1 MRSDIEI
8 FHSYGKKMKI
18 EKIITQIFR
27 HKSNTT
33 RDSDGHGH
41 PGPEYE
47 TKSAL
52 LTILTDTGDAG
63 RVIVPPADVEDAL
76 IDRFVRPNLIGQDP
90 MLTDR
95 LWYKIYKW
103 QRLSGQKLTD
113 RVLAAVDLAL
123 WDLKGIVTRQP
134 VWKLLGGHRNK
145 ILAYGSTMCGDDL
158 KNGLSTPED
167 YARFAKWMVEERG
180 YRAIKLHGWMPPM
193 PGAPSP
199 KKDYEACAAVREAV
213 GPEIPLMLDPHHFY
227 SRTDTLWLA
236 NKLIELDFRWME
248 EPMEE
253 ASMSSYKWL
262 TANTK
267 LNILGPETMTG
278 KHWTRAE
285 WIKHEACDL
294 IRAGVWDTGGISP
307 TMKIA
312 MTAESFHMSTE
323 IHGTGAGN
331 LAVALAIPNT
341 SFYERGLLHPFID
354 YDKPKEYQNRI
365 DDEMDGDGYV
375 HANEQPGLGHDLNI
389 SYIEANLA

>member
-1 MRSDIEI
+1 
-8 FHSYGKKMKI
+8 MKI
-18 EKIITQIFR
+18 ENIVVQIFR
-27 HKSNTT
+27 HTSNTI

-41 PGPEYE
+41 PGPEHQ

-63 RVIVPPADVEDAL
+63 CVIVPPADVEEAVLDQ
-76 IDRFVRPNLIGQDP
+76 FVRPNLIGQDP
-90 MLTDR
+90 ILTDK

-123 WDLKGIVTRQP
+123 WDLKGKIARQP
-134 VWKLLGGHRNK
+134 VWKLLGGHRDK

-167 YARFAKWMVEERG
+167 YAQFAKWMVEERG
-180 YRAIKLHGWMPPM
+180 YKAIKLHGWMPPM

-213 GPEIPLMLDPHHFY
+213 GQDIPLMLDPHHFY

-262 TANTK
+262 TANTQ

-294 IRAGVWDTGGISP
+294 IRAGVWDSGGISP
-307 TMKIA
+307 AIKVA

-365 DDEMDGDGYV
+365 DDEMDSDGYV
-375 HANEQPGLGHDLNI
+375 HGCEEAGLGQNLNI
-389 SYIEANLA
+389 SYIEANLV